1 MSVQLSDSEPAVD
14 ERRDRFVA
22 QLYKFMDD
30 RGTPINRAP
39 TFAGSDL
46 DLFHLFRLMASM
58 GGYNRVSFIIIL
70 FSLLCHIRQHRNT
83 NSAPDQRRFA
93 RTRRIYTQCCC
104 RLSSYLSV

>member
-1 MSVQLSDSEPAVD
+1 MCLQLSDSEAAVVD

-46 DLFHLFRLMASM
+46 DLFHLFRLVASM
-58 GGYNRVSFIIIL
+58 GGYNRVGCSLLTVVIIL
-70 FSLLCHIRQHRNT
+70 VC
-83 NSAPDQRRFA
+83 
-93 RTRRIYTQCCC
+93 
-104 RLSSYLSV
+104 

>member
-46 DLFHLFRLMASM
+46 DLFHLFRLVASM
-58 GGYNRVSFIIIL
+58 GGYNRVSFIKITVTCYVH
-70 FSLLCHIRQHRNT
+70 LLPCCYLLGG
-83 NSAPDQRRFA
+83 SVAEWLA
-93 RTRRIYTQCCC
+93 CWTQAQKGPGSD
-104 RLSSYLSV
+104 RSRDAVW

>member
-70 FSLLCHIRQHRNT
+70 FSLLCHIRQH
-83 NSAPDQRRFA
+83 
-93 RTRRIYTQCCC
+93 TQIQKKLKQCVPI
-104 RLSSYLSV
+104 LQSTGL